1 MSKMIIEIRK
11 ISELKFAEYNPRT
24 ISKKQF
30 KDLKASLSK
39 FGLIDPIII
48 NSSKDRHN
56 IIIGGHQRSRAWLDL
71 GNDTIPCVILDL
83 PIKDEMELNLRLN
96 KNGGKF
102 DDDLLLNYFDEE
114 LLFDVGFT
122 VNDLNIN
129 LDKYEDNALEEATK
143 DVCECCGAGI

>member
-1 MSKMIIEIRK
+1 MKIESRK

-30 KDLKASLSK
+30 KDLVNSLKK

-56 IIIGGHQRSRAWLDL
+56 IIIGGHQRTRAWLEL
-71 GNDTIPCVILDL
+71 GNDTIQCVILNL
-83 PIKDEMELNLRLN
+83 PLKDEMELNLRLN

-114 LLFDVGFT
+114 LLFEVGFSE
-122 VNDLNIN
+122 NDFNIN
-129 LDKYEDNALEEATK
+129 LDKYEDNTLENETK
-143 DVCECCGAGI
+143 DVCECCGEKI

>member
-1 MSKMIIEIRK
+1 MKIESRK

-30 KDLKASLSK
+30 KDLVNSLKK

-56 IIIGGHQRSRAWLDL
+56 IIIGGHQRSRAWLEL
-71 GNDTIPCVILDL
+71 GNDTIQCVILNL
-83 PIKDEMELNLRLN
+83 PLKDEMELNLRLN

-114 LLFDVGFT
+114 LLFEVGFSE
-122 VNDLNIN
+122 NDFNIN
-129 LDKYEDNALEEATK
+129 LDKYEDNTLENETK
-143 DVCECCGAGI
+143 DVCELCGEKI

>member
-1 MSKMIIEIRK
+1 MRMIIESRK

-30 KDLKASLSK
+30 KDLKASLKK

-83 PIKDEMELNLRLN
+83 PINDEMELNLRLN

-102 DDDLLLNYFDEE
+102 DDDLLLNYFDEV
-114 LLFDVGFT
+114 LLTEVGFT
-122 VNDLNIN
+122 QNDFNIN
-129 LDKYEDNALEEATK
+129 LDKYEDNALEDATK

>member
-1 MSKMIIEIRK
+1 MIIEIRK

-24 ISKKQF
+24 ISKKEY

-83 PIKDEMELNLRLN
+83 PINDEMELNLRLN

-102 DDDLLLNYFDEE
+102 DDDLLLNYFDEV
-114 LLFDVGFT
+114 LLTEVGFT
-122 VNDLNIN
+122 QNDFNIN
-129 LDKYEDNALEEATK
+129 LDKYEDNAIAEATK
-143 DVCECCGAGI
+143 DVCEACGSSI

>member
-1 MSKMIIEIRK
+1 MRMIIESRK
-11 ISELKFAEYNPRT
+11 ISELKFSEYNPRT

-30 KDLKASLSK
+30 KDLKASLKK

-48 NSSKDRHN
+48 NSSKDRN
-56 IIIGGHQRSRAWLDL
+56 NVIIGGHQRSRAWLDL
-71 GNDTIPCVILDL
+71 GNDTIACVVLDL
-83 PIKDEMELNLRLN
+83 PINEEMELNLRLN

-122 VNDLNIN
+122 VNDLDINI
-129 LDKYEDNALEEATK
+129 DKYEDNALEEATK
-143 DVCECCGAGI
+143 DTCECCGTPI

>member
-1 MSKMIIEIRK
+1 MRMKIEVRK

-30 KDLKASLSK
+30 KDLKASLKK

-48 NSSKDRHN
+48 NSSKDRNN

-83 PIKDEMELNLRLN
+83 PINDEMELNLRLN

-129 LDKYEDNALEEATK
+129 LDKYEDNAIAEATK

>member
-1 MSKMIIEIRK
+1 MIIESRK

-30 KDLKASLSK
+30 KDLKASLKK

-83 PIKDEMELNLRLN
+83 PINDEMELNLRLN

-102 DDDLLLNYFDEE
+102 DDDLLLNYFDEV
-114 LLFDVGFT
+114 LLTEVGFT
-122 VNDLNIN
+122 QNDFNIN
-129 LDKYEDNALEEATK
+129 LDKYEDNALEDATK

>member
-1 MSKMIIEIRK
+1 MKIESRK

-30 KDLKASLSK
+30 KDLVSSLKK

-48 NSSKDRHN
+48 NSSKDRQN
-56 IIIGGHQRSRAWLDL
+56 IIIGGHQRSRAWLEL
-71 GNDTIPCVILDL
+71 GNDTIQCVVLDL
-83 PIKDEMELNLRLN
+83 SINDEMELNLRLN

-102 DDDLLLNYFDEE
+102 DDDLLLNYFDED
-114 LLFDVGFT
+114 LLFEVGFT

-129 LDKYEDNALEEATK
+129 LDKYEDNTLEEETK
-143 DVCECCGAGI
+143 DVCECCGEKL

>member
-1 MSKMIIEIRK
+1 MKIESRK

-30 KDLKASLSK
+30 KDLVSSLKK

-56 IIIGGHQRSRAWLDL
+56 IIIGGHQRSRAWLEL
-71 GNDTIPCVILDL
+71 GNDTIQCVILNL
-83 PIKDEMELNLRLN
+83 PLKDEMELNLRLN

-114 LLFDVGFT
+114 LLFEVGFSE
-122 VNDLNIN
+122 NDFNIN
-129 LDKYEDNALEEATK
+129 LDKYEDNTLENETK
-143 DVCECCGAGI
+143 DVCECCGEKI

>member
-1 MSKMIIEIRK
+1 MIIETRK

-56 IIIGGHQRSRAWLDL
+56 IIIGGHQRSRVWLDL

-83 PIKDEMELNLRLN
+83 PINDEMELNLRLN

-114 LLFDVGFT
+114 LLFDVGFS

-129 LDKYEDNALEEATK
+129 LDKYEDNAIEDATK
-143 DVCECCGAGI
+143 DVCEACGSSI

>member
-1 MSKMIIEIRK
+1 MIIETRK

-30 KDLKASLSK
+30 NDLKESLKK

-48 NSSKDRHN
+48 NSSKDRNN

-83 PIKDEMELNLRLN
+83 PINEEMELNLRLN

-129 LDKYEDNALEEATK
+129 LDKYEDNAIAEVTK
-143 DVCECCGAGI
+143 DVCECCGSGI

>member
-1 MSKMIIEIRK
+1 MRMIIESRK

-30 KDLKASLSK
+30 KDLKASLKK

-83 PIKDEMELNLRLN
+83 PINDEMELNLRLN

-129 LDKYEDNALEEATK
+129 LDKYEDNALEDATK

>member
-1 MSKMIIEIRK
+1 MSKMIIETRK

-30 KDLKASLSK
+30 KDLKASLKK

-83 PIKDEMELNLRLN
+83 PINDEMELNLRLN

-114 LLFDVGFT
+114 LLFDVGFS

-129 LDKYEDNALEEATK
+129 LDKYEDNALEDATK
-143 DVCECCGAGI
+143 DVCECCGSTI

>member
-1 MSKMIIEIRK
+1 MSKMIIETRK

-83 PIKDEMELNLRLN
+83 PINDEMELNLRLN

-129 LDKYEDNALEEATK
+129 LDKYEDNAIAEATK
-143 DVCECCGAGI
+143 DVCEACGSSI

>member
-1 MSKMIIEIRK
+1 MSKMIIETRK

-48 NSSKDRHN
+48 NSSKDRNN

-83 PIKDEMELNLRLN
+83 PINDEMELNLRLN

-129 LDKYEDNALEEATK
+129 LDKYEDNAIADATK
-143 DVCECCGAGI
+143 DVCECCGSSI

>member
-1 MSKMIIEIRK
+1 MIIETRK

-83 PIKDEMELNLRLN
+83 PINDEMELNLRLN

-102 DDDLLLNYFDEE
+102 DDDLLLNYFDEV
-114 LLFDVGFT
+114 LLTEVGFT
-122 VNDLNIN
+122 QNDFNIN
-129 LDKYEDNALEEATK
+129 LDKYEDNAIAETTK

>member
-1 MSKMIIEIRK
+1 MSKMIIETRK

-83 PIKDEMELNLRLN
+83 TINDEMELNLRLN

-129 LDKYEDNALEEATK
+129 LDKYEDNAIADATK
-143 DVCECCGAGI
+143 DVCEACGSSI

>member
-1 MSKMIIEIRK
+1 MQMKIEARK

-30 KDLKASLSK
+30 KDLKASLKK

-83 PIKDEMELNLRLN
+83 PINDEMELNLRLN

>member
-1 MSKMIIEIRK
+1 MRMIIESRK

-30 KDLKASLSK
+30 KDLKASLNK

-83 PIKDEMELNLRLN
+83 PINDEMELNLRLN

>member
-1 MSKMIIEIRK
+1 MIIEIRK

-24 ISKKQF
+24 ISKKEY

-83 PIKDEMELNLRLN
+83 PINDEMELNLRLN

-102 DDDLLLNYFDEE
+102 DDDLLLNYFDEV
-114 LLFDVGFT
+114 LLTEVGFT
-122 VNDLNIN
+122 QNDFNIN
-129 LDKYEDNALEEATK
+129 LDKYEDNAIAETTK

>member
-1 MSKMIIEIRK
+1 MIIETRK
-11 ISELKFAEYNPRT
+11 ISDLKFAEYNPRT

-30 KDLKASLSK
+30 KDLKASLKK

-83 PIKDEMELNLRLN
+83 TINDEMELNLRLN

-102 DDDLLLNYFDEE
+102 DDDLLLNYFDDQ
-114 LLFDVGFT
+114 LLIEIGWT
-122 VNDLNIN
+122 QNDFNIN
-129 LDKYEDNALEEATK
+129 LDKYEDNAIADATK

>member
-1 MSKMIIEIRK
+1 MKVEVRK

-24 ISKKQF
+24 INKKQF
-30 KDLKASLSK
+30 KDLKASLKK

-48 NSSKDRHN
+48 NSSKDRKN
-56 IIIGGHQRSRAWLDL
+56 VIIGGHQRSRAWLDL

-83 PIKDEMELNLRLN
+83 PINDEMELNLRLN

-129 LDKYEDNALEEATK
+129 LDKYEDNAIAEVTK

>member
-1 MSKMIIEIRK
+1 MGMIIESRK

-30 KDLKASLSK
+30 KDLKASLKK

-83 PIKDEMELNLRLN
+83 PINDEMELNLRLN

-102 DDDLLLNYFDEE
+102 DDDLLLNYFDEV
-114 LLFDVGFT
+114 LLTEVGFT
-122 VNDLNIN
+122 QNDFNIN
-129 LDKYEDNALEEATK
+129 LDKYEDNALEDATK